1 MYQYIAVIIFGIAA
15 LLSVISRKAGYITV
29 VAGSVIL
36 IVAGFRPSD
45 YQSYFILI
53 SSIVWILI
61 SIYSLEY
68 DRKYG
73 RWLSSLFSL
82 TVMGMAMILVS
93 QTYLIFIAGWEVMS
107 IASYAIIGL
116 NSRDHTPPY
125 VFMVFSEISTIL
137 IIAGSVFAIF
147 QQGGFSFSFLPVGN
161 DTPLLLISLGCLTKM
176 GITPFMISEWL
187 PIAHGNAP
195 ANASAMLSATMTLMG
210 VFMIFRLISLS
221 PQSIAIGIFFL
232 AIGSISV
239 LFASIYAYIAENM
252 KMLGGFSTIENNGSI
267 LSALGLLLIVQQDV
281 FRIFIILTIII
292 FSFAH
297 SLGKTGL
304 FLTVGST
311 KGEYFSQVSAGS
323 GRWVSAGSIISF
335 ASLSGLFPT
344 LGGLA
349 TWMLLES
356 FFMEAYLGG
365 FLGIIAIVVGSVIAM
380 GEGMAAGAMIKMS
393 SFTQLYQKTRTSRS
407 GGLAIFL
414 VGSLIILLFLA
425 SPIVFPA
432 VLKGSVSGTLV
443 FYGFTIESRFG
454 PADFGLISPLY
465 ITVVIGAFAL
475 LAYAIFGKPR
485 ERAVP
490 TWNGGRQDLTVYT
503 SYSYSSNIRLMLR
516 RILRTHVTSG
526 SQPVSVV
533 DIFWNT
539 MIAVARS
546 YRNMARRITL
556 GVMNSS
562 IGWYM
567 VYMIVAFMVVL
578 LISAYVA

>member
-1 MYQYIAVIIFGIAA
+1 MYQYIAVFIFGIAA
-15 LLSVISRKAGYITV
+15 LLSTISKKAGYLGVT
-29 VAGSVIL
+29 AGSVIFL
-36 IVAGFRPSD
+36 LTGFRPSD

-53 SSIVWILI
+53 SSTVWILI
-61 SIYSLEY
+61 SVYSLGY

-82 TVMGMAMILVS
+82 TVMGMALILVS

-116 NSRDHTPPY
+116 NSKDHTPPY

-137 IIAGSVFAIF
+137 IIAGTVFAVF
-147 QQGGFSFSFLPVGN
+147 QQGGISFSFLPLGN
-161 DTPLLLISLGCLTKM
+161 DTPLLLISLGCITKM

-267 LSALGLLLIVQQDV
+267 LSALGLLLFVQQDI

-311 KGEYFSQVSAGS
+311 QGEYFSQVSAGS
-323 GRWVSAGSIISF
+323 SKWLSAGAIISF

-344 LGGLA
+344 IGGLA

-365 FLGIIAIVVGSVIAM
+365 FIGIIAIVVGSIIAI
-380 GEGMAAGAMIKMS
+380 GEGMATGAMVKMA
-393 SFTQLYQKTRTSRS
+393 SFTQLYPKTRGDSS
-407 GGLAIFL
+407 GGRTIFL
-414 VGSLIILLFLA
+414 VGSLIILLFLT
-425 SPIVFPA
+425 SPLIFPA
-432 VLKGSVSGTLV
+432 ALKGAVSGTLV

-454 PADFGLISPLY
+454 LADFGLISPLY
-465 ITVVIGAFAL
+465 IAGVVGAFTL
-475 LAYAIFGKPR
+475 LAYATFGKPR
-485 ERAVP
+485 ERSVP
-490 TWNGGRQDLTVYT
+490 AWNGGRHDLTVYT
-503 SYSYSSNIRLMLR
+503 SYAYSGNIRLMLR
-516 RILRTHVTSG
+516 RVLRTHVTTG
-526 SQPVSVV
+526 NQPVSVV

-546 YRNMARRITL
+546 YRNIARRITL

-578 LISAYVA
+578 LISAYAA

>member
-1 MYQYIAVIIFGIAA
+1 
-15 LLSVISRKAGYITV
+15 
-29 VAGSVIL
+29 
-36 IVAGFRPSD
+36 
-45 YQSYFILI
+45 
-53 SSIVWILI
+53 
-61 SIYSLEY
+61 
-68 DRKYG
+68 
-73 RWLSSLFSL
+73 
-82 TVMGMAMILVS
+82 MGMAMILVS

-147 QQGGFSFSFLPVGN
+147 QQGGVSFSFLPIGN
-161 DTPLLLISLGCLTKM
+161 DTPLLLISLGCITKM

-267 LSALGLLLIVQQDV
+267 LSALGLLLIVQQDI
-281 FRIFIILTIII
+281 FRIFVILTIII

-311 KGEYFSQVSAGS
+311 KGEYFSQVSAGGS
-323 GRWVSAGSIISF
+323 RWVSAVSIISF

-365 FLGIIAIVVGSVIAM
+365 FIGIIAIVVGSVIAM
-380 GEGMAAGAMIKMS
+380 GEGMATGAMIKMA
-393 SFTQLYQKTRTSRS
+393 SFTQLYPKTRTDRP
-407 GGLAIFL
+407 GGMTIFL
-414 VGSLIILLFLA
+414 VGSIIILLFLA

-465 ITVVIGAFAL
+465 IAGVIGAFTL

-490 TWNGGRQDLTVYT
+490 AWNGGRQELTVYT

-539 MIAVARS
+539 MMAVARS